1 MLVGL
6 SGWLVG
12 YDGSFDFQSGAT
24 FPEGLNY
31 WGMRLFNS
39 AWGALMVPLAYGTAK
54 EFGMSMRASILAA
67 TMVLFGKLLYGDGT
81 ITPRLIV
88 VVGFIRY
95 GISLYQPL
103 YSFGFNALILYM
115 YITLLPFQTSKHA
128 SSVSTIHILHQQW

>member
-67 TMVLFGKLLYGDGT
+67 TMVLFGKLFMMMTQSHHVSLLLV
-81 ITPRLIV
+81 LIDTAYLCISR
-88 VVGFIRY
+88 FILLDSMLLFFTCT
-95 GISLYQPL
+95 SLYCL
-103 YSFGFNALILYM
+103 
-115 YITLLPFQTSKHA
+115 SKLR
-128 SSVSTIHILHQQW
+128 STRHQ